1 MEFDTSL
8 YYVDHLATGDV
19 SSYIRLD
26 VRLCGQPT
34 KALDMNIGVKDYLM
48 INTFNSLELMRLIK
62 SNRN

>member
-26 VRLCGQPT
+26 VRLCWQPT
-34 KALDMNIGVKDYLM
+34 KALDMNIGVKDLLDDKH
-48 INTFNSLELMRLIK
+48 LEF
-62 SNRN
+62 SGTDEAD